1 MYSHQKLLTIIN
13 KRMKIPSPY
22 LLHLFADPKRE
33 QVYYFVPDSIQGTP
47 LENHLP
53 RRKEERKYMH
63 CNWFHPPQHL
73 RNFQKTHSFGIF
85 WREIHWS
92 HSRVL
97 GSKIILDMEHGHNA
111 AKKGMNREKTK
122 NNIIF

>member
-1 MYSHQKLLTIIN
+1 
-13 KRMKIPSPY
+13 MKIPSPY

-53 RRKEERKYMH
+53 RRREGRKYMH
-63 CNWFHPPQHL
+63 CNWFHPLQHL
-73 RNFQKTHSFGIF
+73 RNFQKNTVFGYFGGRYTGVIVEF
-85 WREIHWS
+85 L
-92 HSRVL
+92 V
-97 GSKIILDMEHGHNA
+97 A